1 MSERSKMINPTPPPT
16 TGVFPRKKSEDPP
29 SAGNFYV
36 AANTVVKVAAVTVGV
51 NRSPRGAKEGG
62 GD

>member
-1 MSERSKMINPTPPPT
+1 MINPTPPPT

-62 GD
+62 GGD